1 MTSGQEGIV
10 ITKIQIYTE
19 LLQKFGVS
27 ETKFCPYPPVLQSSD
42 QVPSIIIPQNKPKS
56 VLVHH
61 LKGHKDWTTLSR
73 VKGGVKVVTNP
84 ETPCMSNVIYN
95 TKFIRLLSCRSSLS
109 ITFENS

>member
-42 QVPSIIIPQNKPKS
+42 QVPSIIIPQNKPQS

-61 LKGHKDWTTLSR
+61 LKGHQYWTTLSK
-73 VKGGVKVVTNP
+73 VKGGVNVLTNP
-84 ETPCMSNVIYN
+84 ETPC
-95 TKFIRLLSCRSSLS
+95 SLVPHLAT
-109 ITFENS
+109 TFSLVAQL

>member
-19 LLQKFGVS
+19 LLQKFGVL
-27 ETKFCPYPPVLQSSD
+27 ETKFCPYPPVLQLSD
-42 QVPSIIIPQNKPKS
+42 QVPSIIIPQNKSKS

-73 VKGGVKVVTNP
+73 VKGGVKYLTNP
-84 ETPCMSNVIYN
+84 ETPCSTELFV
-95 TKFIRLLSCRSSLS
+95 SSVAR
-109 ITFENS
+109 FER

>member
-1 MTSGQEGIV
+1 MTSGQERIV
-10 ITKIQIYTE
+10 ITKIQIYTV

-42 QVPSIIIPQNKPKS
+42 QVPSIIIPQNKPTS

-73 VKGGVKVVTNP
+73 VKGGVKIVTNP
-84 ETPCMSNVIYN
+84 ETPCR
-95 TKFIRLLSCRSSLS
+95 RLCDGTGQVLATIMLS
-109 ITFENS
+109 FD